1 MSTDTISGILLKL
14 KNPVDD
20 GHISDIRNFTLQ
32 DDEEENDSKRLIS
45 PRNTLLFQVFQKD
58 NEISGKQNVGLP
70 TLEFDRNT
78 SKRTTTDMVVLNSHY
93 EFSLKHLSYITY
105 YNESMPSKRFSRLQN
120 EDLTKWSC
128 Y

>member
-1 MSTDTISGILLKL
+1 MSTDTISGIVFPSSRKAPDLAEKHVAVPSIP
-14 KNPVDD
+14 KV
-20 GHISDIRNFTLQ
+20 ISRIMKYR
-32 DDEEENDSKRLIS
+32 
-45 PRNTLLFQVFQKD
+45 
-58 NEISGKQNVGLP
+58 KQNVGLP

-78 SKRTTTDMVVLNSHY
+78 SKRTTTGRNFPDMVVLNSHY